1 MHVVHLYLVY
11 ISVIMLI
18 GGVSM
23 IKYKIDVLLSLKNA
37 GFTTY
42 KLRKDK
48 LFGEATIQKLRNLE
62 LVSWDNINMVC
73 SLLNC
78 QPGDVL
84 IYEKDSE

>member
-1 MHVVHLYLVY
+1 
-11 ISVIMLI
+11 
-18 GGVSM
+18 M